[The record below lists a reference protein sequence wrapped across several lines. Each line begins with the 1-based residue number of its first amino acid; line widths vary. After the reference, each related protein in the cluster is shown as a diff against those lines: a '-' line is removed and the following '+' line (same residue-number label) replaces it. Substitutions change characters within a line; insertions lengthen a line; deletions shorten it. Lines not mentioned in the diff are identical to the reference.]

1 MAKYPS
7 GLRKN
12 IRPPGGK
19 IKSLSEDPSSFVLR
33 LLLSASPYYVSG
45 SVLAQRLK
53 MSRVGVWA
61 RISKLRDAGLSIEA
75 SQNRGYRLAAE
86 PDSFNQN
93 LLEAWLQQIKKKCK
107 VFVFNSIDSTN
118 SEAERLLANGET
130 APFAV
135 VANYQQKGRGRM
147 GRSWH
152 SPKTGNLHLSI
163 AFRPNVDL
171 IKLRTFTLWQGICIA
186 RKLRTMTGNEDISVK
201 WPNDVVVNGRKIA
214 GMLTE
219 ASIDSE
225 RVRSLV
231 FGIGINI
238 NSVSSQFPKPIS
250 KLSISL
256 SDLVGQNFRVH
267 EIAANFMSTILDGY
281 NQCIEGL
288 PNHELMKNWNELDA
302 LRDQNIKITRGKEKI
317 VGRAIGIDENGAVK
331 VKARN
336 GVIQLIHS
344 GEVTLSK
351 R

>member
-61 RISKLRDAGLSIEA
+61 RISKLRHAGLSIEA

-86 PDSFNQN
+86 PDKFNQH
-93 LLEAWLQQIKKKCK
+93 LLEAWLYQIKKKCK
-107 VFVFNSIDSTN
+107 VFVFNAIDSTN

-135 VANYQQKGRGRM
+135 VANYQQKGRGRL
-147 GRSWH
+147 GRTWH

-163 AFRPNVDL
+163 AFRPNVNL

-186 RKLRTMTGNEDISVK
+186 RKLRNLTGNKDISVK
-201 WPNDVVVNGRKIA
+201 WPNDLVVNGKKIG

-238 NSVSSQFPKPIS
+238 NSITSHFPKSIS
-250 KLSISL
+250 TLSISL
-256 SDLVGQNFRVH
+256 LDLVGQNFRVH
-267 EIAANFMSTILDGY
+267 EIAANFIGSILEGY
-281 NQCIEGL
+281 KQCIEGL
-288 PNHELMKNWNELDA
+288 PNHELLKNWNELDA
-302 LRDQNIKITRGKEKI
+302 LRDQKIQITIGKEKI
-317 VGRAIGIDENGAVK
+317 IGRAIGIDENGAIK
-331 VKARN
+331 VKSRN
-336 GVIQLIHS
+336 GVVRLIHS